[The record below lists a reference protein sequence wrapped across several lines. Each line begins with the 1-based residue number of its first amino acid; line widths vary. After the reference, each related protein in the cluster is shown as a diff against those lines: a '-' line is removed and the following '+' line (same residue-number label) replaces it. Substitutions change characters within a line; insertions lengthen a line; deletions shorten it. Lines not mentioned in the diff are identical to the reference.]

1 MMGWFSGKQEDTVG
15 RITFEPQQAP
25 VIIPQEVK
33 RERFVEFEGAMAET
47 DEDTGKQVFFPRG
60 SIHINVEKIG
70 GFYDHTILLFGNK
83 IRVMETEAQIWMKIK
98 EAEK

>member
-1 MMGWFSGKQEDTVG
+1 MGWFSGKQEDTVG
-15 RITFEPQQAP
+15 RITFEQKPGQ
-25 VIIPQEVK
+25 VIIPQPVK
-33 RERFVEFEGAMAET
+33 RERFIEFEGAMAET
-47 DEDTGKQVFFPRG
+47 DEDTGKLVFHPRG

-98 EAEK
+98 DAEK